1 MSNAVMQQR
10 ETFEERY
17 TLPPIET
24 IHDTAEEIRRKQ
36 ERIRALCTERKA
48 ILLAHL
54 YQRPEVQDVADAVAD
69 SLKLSQAAAKT
80 DAEVIVFCGVHFMAE
95 TAAILCPDKT
105 VLLPDLRAQCS
116 LAASVTVEELL
127 EWKAKVPDAVVVSY
141 INTSAAV
148 KAESDYCCTSAN
160 AAKVVAAIPAGR
172 PILFLPDQYL
182 AAVAARQTGRSDII
196 AYPGYCHVHKMIQ
209 PDQVL
214 EIFDAHPDIEL
225 LLHPECGCV
234 SSCMARAL
242 DGTLPRDRT
251 FFLSTE
257 GMLRHIEQSPASE
270 FAVGTELGILHQLH
284 KRFPEKT
291 FYPVNPNAVCAFM
304 KTITLDNIIHSLET
318 MTPQIRVPEE
328 IARRASRAINRMLEL
343 A

>member
-1 MSNAVMQQR
+1 
-10 ETFEERY
+10 
-17 TLPPIET
+17 
-24 IHDTAEEIRRKQ
+24 
-36 ERIRALCTERKA
+36 
-48 ILLAHL
+48 
-54 YQRPEVQDVADAVAD
+54 VAD

-80 DAEVIVFCGVHFMAE
+80 DAEAIVFCGVHFMAE
-95 TAAILCPDKT
+95 TAAILCPKKA

-116 LAASVTVEELL
+116 LAASVTPEELL

-160 AAKVVAAIPAGR
+160 AAKVVASIPAGR
-172 PILFLPDQYL
+172 PILFLPDKYL
-182 AAVAARQTGRSDII
+182 AAVVARQTGRSDII

-209 PDQVL
+209 PEQVF
-214 EIFDAHPDIEL
+214 EILDAHPDIEL

-234 SSCMARAL
+234 SSCMAKAL
-242 DGTLPRDRT
+242 DGTLPQDRT

-257 GMLRHIEQSPASE
+257 GMLRHIAESPASE
-270 FAVGTELGILHQLH
+270 FAVGTELGILYQLN
-284 KRFPEKT
+284 KKFPEKT

-304 KTITLDNIIHSLET
+304 KTITLDKIIRSLET

-328 IARRASRAINRMLEL
+328 IARRARRSIDRMLEL